1 MINVP
6 HKHIFPVTKSGFW
19 GGGGR
24 LDSSEILTSQKKRMK
39 RKIHSRQ
46 SLKPLLSL
54 GGGGFDIITLRS
66 LILNLKVATQVRG
79 ASVRQEA
86 YPW

>member
-1 MINVP
+1 
-6 HKHIFPVTKSGFW
+6 
-19 GGGGR
+19 
-24 LDSSEILTSQKKRMK
+24 MK

-46 SLKPLLSL
+46 SLIETVIEF
-54 GGGGFDIITLRS
+54 GWGGFDIITLRS
-66 LILNLKVATQVRG
+66 LILNLKVGTQVRG